1 MKKSVFYSAAI
12 SFLLALFLAGC
23 AEVVQIGTAVGEGM
37 GKISKEDREA
47 IDRVARQTAQAVRP
61 MTEQEEY
68 YVGRAVAA
76 TLLARY
82 RLYSNGRLTAYV
94 NSIGQSLALASDR
107 PYTFGGYHFAILDTE
122 EANALSCPGGIIFIT
137 RGMLKKTQNEDQL
150 AAILAHEVAHVNHK
164 DGLASIQKSRWME
177 ALSILGSQ
185 TARKL
190 GGAEMTKLVSL
201 FEGSV
206 DDVAK
211 TLLVNGYGREQE
223 FEGDRGALS
232 FLNRLGYNPYGL
244 TDCLE
249 KMAQEQTGGSKQGI
263 FATHPGMSQR
273 LVNSKSALA
282 KNHWPRKDDP
292 ARDRRF
298 REIVGKSD

>member
-1 MKKSVFYSAAI
+1 MKKNVFCSAAL
-12 SFLLALFLAGC
+12 SFLLVLFLAGC
-23 AEVVQIGTAVGEGM
+23 AEVVQMGTAVGEGM

-47 IDRVARQTAQAVRP
+47 IDRAAKQTAKAARP

-76 TLLARY
+76 TILGRY
-82 RLYSNGRLTAYV
+82 RLYSNERLTAYL

-107 PYTFGGYHFAILDTE
+107 SYIYGGYHFAVLDTE
-122 EANALSCPGGIIFIT
+122 EANALACPGGIIFIT
-137 RGMLKKTQNEDQL
+137 RGMLKEAQNEDQL
-150 AAILAHEVAHVNHK
+150 AAFLAHEVAHVNHK

-177 ALSILGSQ
+177 ALSILGSE
-185 TARKL
+185 TARKI

-223 FEGDRGALS
+223 MQADIGALA

-244 TDCLE
+244 TDSLE
-249 KMAQEQTGGSKQGI
+249 KMAREQTGGSKQGI
-263 FATHPGMSQR
+263 FATHPGMNQR
-273 LVNSKSALA
+273 LANTKSVLA
-282 KNHWPRKDDP
+282 KNQWPRKDDP

-298 REIVGKSD
+298 REFMG

>member
-1 MKKSVFYSAAI
+1 MKKGVLCTAALF
-12 SFLLALFLAGC
+12 FLLALFLTGC
-23 AEVVQIGTAVGEGM
+23 AEVVQVGTAVGEGM

-47 IDRVARQTAQAVRP
+47 IDRTAKQTAKAVRP

-76 TLLARY
+76 TILGRY
-82 RLYSNGRLTAYV
+82 RLYSNERLTAYV
-94 NSIGQSLALASDR
+94 NSIGQALALASDR
-107 PYTFGGYHFAILDTE
+107 SYLFGGYHFAILDTE
-122 EANALSCPGGIIFIT
+122 EANALACPGGMIFIT
-137 RGMLKKTQNEDQL
+137 RGMLKKAQNEDQL

-164 DGLASIQKSRWME
+164 DGLASIQKSRWVE
-177 ALSILGSQ
+177 ALSILGSE

-211 TLLVNGYGREQE
+211 TLLVNGYSREQE
-223 FEGDRGALS
+223 MEADLGALA
-232 FLNRLGYNPYGL
+232 FLNRLGYSPYGL
-244 TDCLE
+244 TDSLE
-249 KMAQEQTGGSKQGI
+249 KMAREQTGGSKQGI
-263 FATHPGMSQR
+263 FATHPGMNQR
-273 LVNSKSALA
+273 LASSKSAIA
-282 KNHWPRKDDP
+282 KNQWPRKDDP

-298 REIVGKSD
+298 RELAG

>member
-1 MKKSVFYSAAI
+1 MKKNVFCTTAL

-23 AEVVQIGTAVGEGM
+23 AEVVQMGTAVGEGM

-47 IDRVARQTAQAVRP
+47 IDRAARQTAKAARP

-76 TLLARY
+76 TILGRY
-82 RLYSNGRLTAYV
+82 RLYSNERLTAYV

-122 EANALSCPGGIIFIT
+122 EANALACPGGIIFIT
-137 RGMLKKTQNEDQL
+137 RGMLKKAQNEDQL

-177 ALSILGSQ
+177 ALSILGSE
-185 TARKL
+185 TARKV

-211 TLLVNGYGREQE
+211 TLLVNGYSREQE
-223 FEGDRGALS
+223 MEADLGALA
-232 FLNRLGYNPYGL
+232 FLNRLGYSPYGL
-244 TDCLE
+244 TDSLE
-249 KMAQEQTGGSKQGI
+249 KMAREQTAGSKQGI
-263 FATHPGMSQR
+263 FATHPGMNQR
-273 LVNSKSALA
+273 LANSRSTLA
-282 KNHWPRKDDP
+282 KNQWPRKDDP

-298 REIVGKSD
+298 REFVG

>member
-1 MKKSVFYSAAI
+1 MKRSVFCFAAL

-23 AEVVQIGTAVGEGM
+23 AEVVQMGTAVGEGM

-47 IDRVARQTAQAVRP
+47 IDRAARQTAKAARP

-76 TLLARY
+76 TILGRY

-107 PYTFGGYHFAILDTE
+107 SFTFGGYHFAILDTE
-122 EANALSCPGGIIFIT
+122 EANALACPGGIIFIT
-137 RGMLKKTQNEDQL
+137 RGMLKKAQNEDQL

-177 ALSILGSQ
+177 ALSILGSE

-211 TLLVNGYGREQE
+211 TLLVNGYSREQE
-223 FEGDRGALS
+223 MQADLGALA
-232 FLNRLGYNPYGL
+232 FLNRLGYSPYGL
-244 TDCLE
+244 TDFLE
-249 KMAQEQTGGSKQGI
+249 KMAREQTGGSKQGI
-263 FATHPGMSQR
+263 FATHPGMNER
-273 LVNSKSALA
+273 LINDKSALA
-282 KNHWPRKDDP
+282 KNQWPRKDDP

-298 REIVGKSD
+298 REFVG

>member
-1 MKKSVFYSAAI
+1 MKKGVFCTAAL
-12 SFLLALFLAGC
+12 SFLLVLFLTGC
-23 AEVVQIGTAVGEGM
+23 AEVVQMGTAVGEGM

-47 IDRVARQTAQAVRP
+47 IDRMAKQTAKAARP

-76 TLLARY
+76 TILGRY
-82 RLYSNGRLTAYV
+82 RLYSNERLTAYV
-94 NSIGQSLALASDR
+94 NSIGQALALASDR
-107 PYTFGGYHFAILDTE
+107 SYIFGGYHFAILDTE
-122 EANALSCPGGIIFIT
+122 EANALACPGGMIFIT
-137 RGMLKKTQNEDQL
+137 RGMLKKAQNEDQL

-164 DGLASIQKSRWME
+164 DGLASIQKSRWVE
-177 ALSILGSQ
+177 ALSILGSE

-211 TLLVNGYGREQE
+211 TLLVNGYSREQE
-223 FEGDRGALS
+223 MEADLGALA
-232 FLNRLGYNPYGL
+232 FLNRLGYSPYGL
-244 TDCLE
+244 TDSLE
-249 KMAQEQTGGSKQGI
+249 KMAREQTGGSKQGI
-263 FATHPGMSQR
+263 FATHPGMNQR
-273 LVNSKSALA
+273 LASSKSAIA
-282 KNHWPRKDDP
+282 KNQWPRKDDP

-298 REIVGKSD
+298 RELAG